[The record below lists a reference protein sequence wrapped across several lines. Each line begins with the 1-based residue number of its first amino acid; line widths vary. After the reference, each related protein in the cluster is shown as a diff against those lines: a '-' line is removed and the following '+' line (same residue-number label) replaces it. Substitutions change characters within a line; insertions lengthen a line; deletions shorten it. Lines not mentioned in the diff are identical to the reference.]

1 MSAAEKPDYLRKLDR
16 GFGLLGR
23 WMSGHRLVVFAITFA
38 LLCAAGY
45 FAAQVRTDNSFDAYF
60 DATDPSYQAYQL
72 YQQDFYS
79 DEVTYILYRVPGND
93 NGPFDLQVMATI
105 AELTRVLEA
114 EVPFVREVTS
124 LTNVEFMQA
133 QGDFLEITELG
144 QEMPETQAALLEH
157 RDAMLKKPLYI
168 GSLVTG
174 DASHGAI
181 ILEMSATSSDS
192 MDAIRLDPDGGDG
205 LDNLYPQAS
214 NNRVV
219 EILARPEYAGIE
231 FWWSGDTPMN
241 AAYNETITDES
252 ALLAVL
258 SFGLVAVIAMFCF
271 RGQWLGLVGPLAVVI
286 VALVL
291 TVGFMGLAG
300 YKLGAL
306 FLIAPTLLTAIGVAQ
321 SVHLVSEF
329 NRLRQQGAQRAEAIQ
344 KTLENVAVPC
354 LLAAVTTAIG
364 FLVMAG
370 SHLRALAELAVYLSA
385 GVMLSFVA
393 SVSVMICIM
402 SLGRN
407 TPPPARHPA
416 GREAGVMHRL
426 LAALVRFNL
435 KRRYGILAVSAVL
448 LIVALAG
455 TSKLQV
461 SFNYLEDFK
470 AHTQYRQHTS
480 YVQDVMGGML
490 NVVFIYQTDEP
501 EAIKKRT
508 ILAHLEALQARA
520 EQSPLVSKTYS
531 VVDIL
536 KDINQ
541 SFHGDDPAY
550 HRLPDSDEL
559 IAQYLLLY
567 ELSGGGELEDYVSGD
582 YQRTTLELRVDM
594 VDSALVSQLIAEL
607 SDYLLANPAPQAQVQ
622 ITGIGVLWLKM
633 SEYIA
638 QSQIQ
643 GYGLAFTFIAIVLC
657 LAFRSVKVGLV
668 AMIPNLFP
676 IVLILGALG
685 GLGIHLDYFRLLLA
699 TVAIGIAVD
708 DTVHMTSRIRK
719 EFIRCGNYEESIR
732 IGLMNVG
739 RPVIIT
745 SIILSLSFLV
755 YLASDMEIL
764 ASFGILLSLTIVMA
778 LLADLFLLPALVLV
792 LHPFGK
798 ERRQTLA
805 EAEPRS
811 ERIATPA
818 KHG

>member
-1 MSAAEKPDYLRKLDR
+1 
-16 GFGLLGR
+16 
-23 WMSGHRLVVFAITFA
+23 
-38 LLCAAGY
+38 
-45 FAAQVRTDNSFDAYF
+45 
-60 DATDPSYQAYQL
+60 
-72 YQQDFYS
+72 
-79 DEVTYILYRVPGND
+79 
-93 NGPFDLQVMATI
+93 
-105 AELTRVLEA
+105 
-114 EVPFVREVTS
+114 
-124 LTNVEFMQA
+124 
-133 QGDFLEITELG
+133 
-144 QEMPETQAALLEH
+144 
-157 RDAMLKKPLYI
+157 
-168 GSLVTG
+168 
-174 DASHGAI
+174 
-181 ILEMSATSSDS
+181 
-192 MDAIRLDPDGGDG
+192 
-205 LDNLYPQAS
+205 
-214 NNRVV
+214 
-219 EILARPEYAGIE
+219 
-231 FWWSGDTPMN
+231 
-241 AAYNETITDES
+241 
-252 ALLAVL
+252 
-258 SFGLVAVIAMFCF
+258 
-271 RGQWLGLVGPLAVVI
+271 
-286 VALVL
+286 
-291 TVGFMGLAG
+291 
-300 YKLGAL
+300 
-306 FLIAPTLLTAIGVAQ
+306 
-321 SVHLVSEF
+321 
-329 NRLRQQGAQRAEAIQ
+329 
-344 KTLENVAVPC
+344 
-354 LLAAVTTAIG
+354 
-364 FLVMAG
+364 
-370 SHLRALAELAVYLSA
+370 
-385 GVMLSFVA
+385 
-393 SVSVMICIM
+393 
-402 SLGRN
+402 
-407 TPPPARHPA
+407 
-416 GREAGVMHRL
+416 MHRL

-455 TSKLQV
+455 ASKLQV

-685 GLGIHLDYFRLLLA
+685 GLGMHLDYFRLLLA

>member
-1 MSAAEKPDYLRKLDR
+1 MSPADKPDYLRKLDR

-23 WMSGHRLVVFAITFA
+23 WMSGHRLLVFAITLA
-38 LLCAAGY
+38 LLGGAGY
-45 FAAQVRTDNSFDAYF
+45 FAAQTRTDNSFDGYF
-60 DATDPSYQAYQL
+60 DATDPSYAAYQR
-72 YQQDFYS
+72 YQQDFGS

-124 LTNVEFMQA
+124 LTSVEFMQA

-144 QEMPETQAALLEH
+144 QELPATQAALLQH

-168 GSLVTG
+168 GSLVTA

-192 MDAIRLDPDGGDG
+192 LDSIRLDPDGGDG

-231 FWWSGDTPMN
+231 FWWSGDAPMN
-241 AAYNETITDES
+241 AAYNETISNES
-252 ALLAVL
+252 ELLALLSFAVA
-258 SFGLVAVIAMFCF
+258 AVIAMFCF
-271 RGQWLGLVGPLAVVI
+271 RGQWLGLLGPLAVVI
-286 VALVL
+286 VALVF
-291 TVGFMGLAG
+291 TVGFMGIAG

-321 SVHLVSEF
+321 SVHLISEF
-329 NRLRQQGAQRAEAIQ
+329 NRLREQGAQRGAAIQ
-344 KTLENVAVPC
+344 QTLENVAVPC

-364 FLVMAG
+364 FAVMAG
-370 SHLRALAELAVYLSA
+370 SHLRALAEMAVYLSA

-407 TPPPARHPA
+407 EPPPPRESA
-416 GREAGVMHRL
+416 GRRAGILHRL
-426 LAALVRFNL
+426 LAALVQFNL
-435 KRRYGILAVSAVL
+435 RRRYGILALSTVL
-448 LIVALAG
+448 LLGALAG
-455 TSKLQV
+455 ASKLQV

-470 AHTQYRQHTS
+470 THTQYRQHTN
-480 YVQDVMGGML
+480 YLQDIMGGLL
-490 NVVFIYQTDEP
+490 NVVFIYQADEP
-501 EAIKKRT
+501 EAVKRRA

-520 EQSPLVSKTYS
+520 EQSPLVRKTYS

-582 YQRTTLELRVDM
+582 YQRATLELRVDM
-594 VDSALVSQLIAEL
+594 VDSALLSQLIAEL
-607 SDYLLANPAPQAQVQ
+607 SEYLQASPPPQAQVQ

-657 LAFRSVKVGLV
+657 LAFRSIKVGLV

-676 IVLILGALG
+676 IVLILGIVSG
-685 GLGIHLDYFRLLLA
+685 MGMHLDYFRLLLA

-719 EFIRCGNYEESIR
+719 EFIRCGNYEESVG
-732 IGLMNVG
+732 IGLMSVG

-755 YLASDMEIL
+755 YLASDMAIL
-764 ASFGILLSLTIVMA
+764 ASFGILLSLTIVLA

-792 LHPFGK
+792 LQPFGK
-798 ERRQTLA
+798 EHGQSVV
-805 EAEPRS
+805 ESEPRS
-811 ERIATPA
+811 EPKATA
-818 KHG
+818 Q